1 MTVQITPVVLCG
13 GSGTRLWPLSRQSY
27 PKQFSTLLGSQS
39 LFQRSVERMAGRPF
53 AAPLIMTASD
63 FRFIV
68 TEQLAA
74 IKRTPQAILI
84 EPESRNTAP
93 AILAAALY
101 LDGMHPGA
109 LMLVAPSDH
118 VIPDATAFRAAVAE
132 GVGAAEAGQI
142 VTFGITP
149 TQPETGYG
157 YLELAETAKG
167 PQRLVQFVEK
177 PDALQAA
184 QMLASGRFLWNSGIF
199 LFTTT
204 TILAAYRQQA
214 PAMLRAVHQALA
226 AAEPDLDFLRL
237 AAAPFA
243 EAERVS
249 IDYAVMEKAQNLTV
263 VPYDGAWSDLGSWA
277 AVHTESPQDRD
288 GVALSG
294 AATAIECR
302 NSVLRSEEQGM
313 EVVGIGLSDLIVVA
327 MRDAVLVAGMDRA
340 QQVKQAVAV
349 LQAKG
354 ADQATQF
361 PRVHRPWGHF
371 ETLLLAPRFHV
382 KRILV
387 RPGQKL
393 SLQSH
398 VHRSEHWIVVAG
410 TARATIGDSVALLTE
425 NQSIYVPLGTIHR
438 LENPGKVDLQLI
450 EVQTGAYL
458 LEDDITRYDDI
469 YARVK

>member
-1 MTVQITPVVLCG
+1 
-13 GSGTRLWPLSRQSY
+13 
-27 PKQFSTLLGSQS
+27 
-39 LFQRSVERMAGRPF
+39 
-53 AAPLIMTASD
+53 
-63 FRFIV
+63 
-68 TEQLAA
+68 
-74 IKRTPQAILI
+74 
-84 EPESRNTAP
+84 
-93 AILAAALY
+93 
-101 LDGMHPGA
+101 
-109 LMLVAPSDH
+109 MLVAPSDH
-118 VIPDATAFRAAVAE
+118 VIPDGTAFRAAVSE
-132 GVGAAEAGQI
+132 GVRAAQAGQI

-149 TQPETGYG
+149 THPETGYG

-177 PDALQAA
+177 PDAVQAA
-184 QMLASGRFLWNSGIF
+184 QMLASGRYLWNSGIF
-199 LFTTT
+199 LFTTS
-204 TILAAYRQQA
+204 TILAAYGQQA
-214 PAMLRAVHQALA
+214 PAMLRAVQQALA

-237 AAAPFA
+237 AAGPFA
-243 EAERVS
+243 AAERLS

-263 VPYDGAWSDLGSWA
+263 VPYEGAWSDLGSWA
-277 AVHTESPQDRD
+277 AVHAESPQDQD

-294 AATAIECR
+294 AATAIDCR
-302 NSVLRSEEQGM
+302 NAVIRSEDLGM

-349 LQAKG
+349 LQARG
-354 ADQATQF
+354 AAQATQF
-361 PRVHRPWGHF
+361 PTVHRPWGHF

-410 TARATIGDSVALLTE
+410 TARATIAGAVTLLTE
-425 NQSIYVPLGTIHR
+425 NQSVYVPLGAIHR

-469 YARVK
+469 YARIL

>member
-1 MTVQITPVVLCG
+1 MTVQITPVILCG

-39 LFQRSVERMAGRPF
+39 LFQRSVERLAGKGF
-53 AAPLIMTASD
+53 APPLIVTASD

-74 IKRTPQAILI
+74 IKARPQAILI
-84 EPESRNTAP
+84 EPESRNTGP
-93 AILAAALY
+93 AVLAAALY
-101 LDGMHPGA
+101 LDQMHPGA
-109 LMLVAPSDH
+109 LILVAPSDH
-118 VIPDATAFRAAVAE
+118 VIPDAAAFRAAVAQ
-132 GVGAAEAGQI
+132 GVAAAEAGQI

-149 TQPETGYG
+149 THPETGYG

-167 PQRLVQFVEK
+167 PQRLVRFVEK

-184 QMLASGRFLWNSGIF
+184 QMLASGLFLWNSGIF
-199 LFTTT
+199 LFSTT
-204 TILAAYRQQA
+204 TILAAYRQQV
-214 PAMLRAVHQALA
+214 PMMLRAVQEALT

-237 AAAPFA
+237 AASFA

-277 AVHTESPQDRD
+277 AVHAESPQDRD

-294 AATAIECR
+294 AATAIDCR
-302 NSVLRSEEQGM
+302 NSVIRSEDQGM
-313 EVVGIGLSDLIVVA
+313 EVVGIGLTDLIVVA
-327 MRDAVLVAGMDRA
+327 MRDAVLVAGMDQA
-340 QQVKQAVAV
+340 QQVKAAVAV

-410 TARATIGDSVALLTE
+410 TARATIGEAVALLTE
-425 NQSIYVPLGTIHR
+425 NQSIYVPLGAIHR

-469 YARVK
+469 YARIP